1 MTNKQV
7 IQAWVN
13 RQQGQSEN
21 LRSDGTTLW
30 SYFTVIAEH
39 RPGLPSRIAT
49 NKFRTPA
56 GKVST
61 TTSKQINLA
70 AKAMPEAVREEF

>member
-1 MTNKQV
+1 MNTKQV

-21 LRSDGTTLW
+21 LRSDGVRLY
-30 SYFTVIAEH
+30 SYQAVIAEH
-39 RPGLPSRIAT
+39 RGAEPSRIT
-49 NKFRTPA
+49 TRKYS
-56 GKVST
+56 V
-61 TTSKQINLA
+61 TTSRHTNLA